1 MPSDD
6 ARRESVTVG
15 GDTWTWS
22 YRATS
27 PFYGRR
33 VTAVVTLDRRT
44 LQVTAA
50 TREDPTG
57 VTAYTVRYGAYFPAI
72 AVPR

>member
-1 MPSDD
+1 
-6 ARRESVTVG
+6 
-15 GDTWTWS
+15 
-22 YRATS
+22 
-27 PFYGRR
+27 
-33 VTAVVTLDRRT
+33 VTLDRRT

-57 VTAYTVRYGAYFPAI
+57 VTTYTFRYGADFPAI